1 MIDLFLAFLNGVSL
15 IDPEHPSAGRF
26 SRLAR
31 VLSIVCAIPAFVVV
45 LILLIV
51 WISDMGPTAQKI
63 AMGVGAMQLAGLLV
77 LLMRKRD
84 ASDS

>member
-31 VLSIVCAIPAFVVV
+31 VLSIVCAVPAFVVV

-51 WISDMGPTAQKI
+51 WISDMGPTVQKI
-63 AMGVGAMQLAGLLV
+63 AMGVGAMQLSGLLV
-77 LLMRKRD
+77 LMRKRD

>member
-31 VLSIVCAIPAFVVV
+31 GLSIVCAVPAFVVV

-51 WISDMGPTAQKI
+51 WISDMGPTVQKI
-63 AMGVGAMQLAGLLV
+63 AMGVGAMQLTGLLV
-77 LLMRKRD
+77 LMRKRD